1 MRRLLLVTTA
11 VIMLGI
17 ASVYVR
23 YAHDLRVARERLAGR
38 SQAIE
43 TSLGTMEYAVRGAGE
58 PILAVHGASGGFDQG
73 LDLTGAMADHGYR
86 IIAPSRFGYLRS
98 SMPAGA
104 TTAMQ
109 ADAYAQLLD
118 RLGIDKVFVVG
129 ISAGAW
135 SSIQFAIRYPQRCRA
150 LVLLVPAD
158 YLPPGTS
165 IHGGAVAKAM
175 LSSDFVAWA
184 ALKLMPLAPG
194 VVIRTMLGTDDAV
207 VRSAQP
213 SEQTRIRDLLEHL
226 LPISPRAAGTQ
237 FDVRTAAARE
247 PYAIKRIVCPVL
259 TISAA
264 DDQFHTNDRARY
276 IAATVPDGREVVFPT
291 GGHALVGHYGDA
303 LADVMT
309 FLQGVHAAARDH
321 APERRLFQQ

>member
-1 MRRLLLVTTA
+1 MRRVLLVTTA
-11 VIMLGI
+11 VIVIGI
-17 ASVYVR
+17 ASVCVL
-23 YAHDLRVARERLAGR
+23 YARDLRLARGRLVGR
-38 SQAIE
+38 SQVIE
-43 TSLGTMEYAVRGAGE
+43 TTVGTVEYAVTGRGD

-73 LDLTGAMADHGYR
+73 LDLTGAMAGHGYQ

-98 SMPAGA
+98 SMPPGA

-118 RLGIDKVFVVG
+118 RLGIDEVFVVG

-135 SSIQFAIRYPQRCRA
+135 SAIEFAIRYPERCRA

-165 IHGGAVAKAM
+165 IHGGVVARTI

-184 ALKLMPLAPG
+184 ALKLMPVAPG

-213 SEQTRIRDLLEHL
+213 SEKIRIQEVLDHL
-226 LPISPRAAGTQ
+226 LPIRPRAAGTQ
-237 FDVRTAAARE
+237 FDVRTAAARQ
-247 PYAIKRIVCPVL
+247 PYAIQRIACPVL

-276 IAATVPDGREVVFPT
+276 IAATVPDGRVVVFPT
-291 GGHALVGHYGDA
+291 GGHALVGHYSDA
-303 LADVMT
+303 LADVVT
-309 FLQGVHAAARDH
+309 FLEGVQGATRDR
-321 APERRLFQQ
+321 APTDH

>member
-1 MRRLLLVTTA
+1 MRPRILLITTA
-11 VIMLGI
+11 VIVLGL
-17 ASVYVR
+17 ASVCVL
-23 YAHDLRVARERLAGR
+23 YAHDLGRARARLAGR
-38 SQAIE
+38 SQIVE
-43 TSLGTMEYAVRGAGE
+43 TSLGTVEYAVLGAGE

-73 LDLTGAMADHGYR
+73 IDLTGAMTGHGYR

-118 RLGIDKVFVVG
+118 HLGIDKVFVVG

-135 SSIQFAIRYPQRCRA
+135 SASQFAIRYPQRCRA
-150 LVLLVPAD
+150 LVLLVPAN
-158 YLPPGTS
+158 YLPPGMS
-165 IHGGAVAKAM
+165 IHGGAIARAI

-194 VVIRTMLGTDDAV
+194 GMTRSLLGTDDAL
-207 VRSAQP
+207 VRSSEP
-213 SEQTRIRDLLEHL
+213 SERARIQQVLDHL
-226 LPISPRAAGTQ
+226 LPITPRAAGTQ
-237 FDVRTAAARE
+237 FDVRTAATRE
-247 PYAIKRIVCPVL
+247 PYAIQRIVCPVL
-259 TISAA
+259 TISAD

-276 IAATVPDGREVVFPT
+276 IAATVPDGRDIVFPT
-291 GGHALVGHYGDA
+291 GGHALVGHYTDA

-309 FLQGVHAAARDH
+309 FLQRGAGSGPGRARGS
-321 APERRLFQQ
+321 